1 MKLLPLLFILNCV
14 LVAGC
19 AQRSPVGPNHV
30 SRIEAVGIVTRLRD
44 PQMAEGRVPFDSSVA
59 EENYYIDA
67 GAVRDRPT
75 GKDKQ

>member
-1 MKLLPLLFILNCV
+1 MNSLPLLLILNCV

-44 PQMAEGRVPFDSSVA
+44 PQMAEGHLPFDSSVA
-59 EENYYIDA
+59 EENYSIDV
-67 GAVRDRPT
+67 GAVRDQST
-75 GKDKQ
+75 SKDKH